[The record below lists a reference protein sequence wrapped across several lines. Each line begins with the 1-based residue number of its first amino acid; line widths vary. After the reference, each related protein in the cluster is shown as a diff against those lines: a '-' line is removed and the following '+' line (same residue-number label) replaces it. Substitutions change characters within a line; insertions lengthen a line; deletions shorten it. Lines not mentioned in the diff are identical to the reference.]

1 MVKGRGEVEKDWK
14 GRVEKESGQE
24 EWRTKTRILNLCTM
38 TAEWIENNG
47 KREYHYN
54 SSLMERL
61 RKIVELA

>member
-1 MVKGRGEVEKDWK
+1 MEGKK
-14 GRVEKESGQE
+14 
-24 EWRTKTRILNLCTM
+24 RILNLWTK
-38 TAEWIENNG
+38 TAERVENNG